1 MTNLQANVTEFYGQE
16 EAEQLDN
23 YIKTYYSTKVPPPER
38 PTKEDLSFWKL
49 AGFETISFFIPSISF
64 ATFSALRTSGFF
76 LIEQLALYAIYE
88 KQFGFPR
95 ELSWLLSAIVMIASI
110 LGFEGYMLARGIKAG
125 RSQNEN
131 HVSKTGTFL
140 TFIVIILAGIYTGI
154 GLITIPDNVKV
165 WIDVGM
171 ALITGISGGVITF
184 YGGNDIGYAIKRF
197 EVAKDKIVGEFQS
210 KYNDWY
216 DSAVQSYITAKRQV
230 AKVSGVSNKQQDQ
243 QPKEEKEDQKKLSK
257 FEIAYNFIVGYY
269 SQYENIPTNKIVSDT
284 AGVALGTAFSAIQKF
299 VIDNAQTLLNA
310 GKITQKV
317 LEDTNKKYY
326 GNIIKDFVKRNNR
339 FLSIEEVG
347 QLGIPPKELARFIV
361 DNRDWI
367 VENNMVDEQTIQEA
381 EQVMSGEGA

>member
-1 MTNLQANVTEFYGQE
+1 MTNPSLNVTEFYGKE

-88 KQFGFPR
+88 EKFGFPR
-95 ELSWLLSAIVMIASI
+95 ELSWILSAIVMIASI

-125 RSQNEN
+125 RSQSEN

-154 GLITIPDNVKV
+154 GLISIPDGVKI
-165 WIDVGM
+165 WIDTIM

-184 YGGNDIGYAIKRF
+184 YGGNDIGYAIKSF
-197 EVAKDKIVGEFQS
+197 EMAKEKIVGEFQS

-230 AKVSGVSNKQQDQ
+230 AKVSGISNRQQTENI
-243 QPKEEKEDQKKLSK
+243 KEEKQDQKKLSK
-257 FEIAYNFIVGYY
+257 FETAYYFIFEYF
-269 SQYENIPTNKIVSDT
+269 SKNKNLPTNENVSEM
-284 AGVALGTAFSAIQKF
+284 AGVALGTAFSAMQKF
-299 VIDNAQTLLNA
+299 KIDNAQSLVSS
-310 GKITQKV
+310 GKITEQELAEV
-317 LEDTNKKYY
+317 NRKYY
-326 GNIIKDFVKRNNR
+326 GSLIKEFIKRNNR
-339 FLSIEEVG
+339 FLNTEEVS
-347 QLGIPPKELARFIV
+347 QFGIPPRELARFIV
-361 DNRDWI
+361 DNKNWI
-367 VENNMVDEQTIQEA
+367 IQNNLVDGQTIQQA
-381 EQVMSGEGA
+381 EEIVSGEGA